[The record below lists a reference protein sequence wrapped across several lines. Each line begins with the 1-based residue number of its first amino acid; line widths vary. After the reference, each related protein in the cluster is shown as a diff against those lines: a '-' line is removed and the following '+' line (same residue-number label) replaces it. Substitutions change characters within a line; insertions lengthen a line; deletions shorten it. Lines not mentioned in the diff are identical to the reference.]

1 MKSRFPSA
9 ARATFIR
16 ESGAI
21 FSREVRRELRRRSS
35 ITAVLFFAGAS
46 LVLIAF
52 SLASVALP
60 EADRGK
66 LHSGVLWV
74 LLFFSA
80 ASGLPRSF
88 VREEE
93 SGTGLALRKAV
104 AAEPVLAGKF
114 LFNFLLFLTI
124 AALATPL
131 YGLLQSWTPRHSG
144 AFALVILLAGYGLSF
159 VSTFLSAIV
168 SRAAQRDLLF
178 VLTAVPLVLPLLLA
192 AVSACALASSADSLA
207 ELAPYWRVLASYD
220 GLATIAGFVLIRFV
234 WEG

>member
-1 MKSRFPSA
+1 MRSRFPESA
-9 ARATFIR
+9 FLRST
-16 ESGAI
+16 GAI

-35 ITAVLFFAGAS
+35 ITAVVFFAAAS
-46 LVLIAF
+46 LVLISF

-66 LHSGVLWV
+66 LHSGVLWI

-93 SGTGLALRKAV
+93 SGTGLALRKV
-104 AAEPVLAGKF
+104 VPAEPVLAGKF
-114 LFNFLLFLTI
+114 LFNYLLYIVILAV
-124 AALATPL
+124 AAPL
-131 YGLLQSWTPRHSG
+131 YALLESWTPRNPV
-144 AFALVILLAGYGLSF
+144 AFALVLALAGYGLAF

-168 SRAAQRDLLF
+168 SRAGQRDLLF
-178 VLTAVPLVLPLLLA
+178 VLMAVPLVLPLLLA
-192 AVSACALASSADSLA
+192 AVAACALASSGSTADL
-207 ELAPYWRVLASYD
+207 EPYWKVLVSYD
-220 GLATIAGFVLIRFV
+220 GLATVAGFVLIRFV

>member
-1 MKSRFPSA
+1 MKSRFLS
-9 ARATFIR
+9 

-21 FSREVRRELRRRSS
+21 FSREIRRELRRRSS

-46 LVLIAF
+46 LILISF

-104 AAEPVLAGKF
+104 SAEPVLAGKF
-114 LFNFLLFLTI
+114 LFNYLLFLAI

-131 YGLLQSWTPRHSG
+131 YGVLQDWTPRHPW
-144 AFALVILLAGYGLSF
+144 AFALVLLLAGYGLAF

-168 SRAAQRDLLF
+168 SRAGQRDLLF
-178 VLTAVPLVLPLLLA
+178 VLTALPLVLPLLLP
-192 AVSACALASSADSLA
+192 AVAACAAAASADSLA
-207 ELAPYWRVLASYD
+207 ELDPYWRVLVSYD
-220 GLATIAGFVLIRFV
+220 GLATCAGFLLIRFV

>member
-1 MKSRFPSA
+1 MR
-9 ARATFIR
+9 
-16 ESGAI
+16 SGFLSSSSAI
-21 FSREVRRELRRRSS
+21 FRREIRRELRRRSS

-46 LVLIAF
+46 LVLISF

-93 SGTGLALRKAV
+93 TGTGLALRKAV
-104 AAEPVLAGKF
+104 PAGPVLAGKF
-114 LFNFLLFLTI
+114 LFNFLLFLAI

-131 YGLLQSWTPRHSG
+131 YCVLEDWKPRHPG
-144 AFALVILLAGYGLSF
+144 ALAGVLLLSGFGLSF

-168 SRAAQRDLLF
+168 SRAGQRDLLF
-178 VLTAVPLVLPLLLA
+178 VLTALPLVLPLLLA
-192 AVSACALASSADSLA
+192 SVAACALAASAPSLS
-207 ELAPYWRVLASYD
+207 ELNPYWRVLVSYD
-220 GLATIAGFVLIRFV
+220 GLAATAGFLLIRFV
-234 WEG
+234 WES